1 MNAMFLAIAFALS
14 LGIILF
20 VVVILRSL
28 STLGSRVP
36 GENREFLDPLSTPL
50 RILWPLVRFVDFHF
64 GRIYP
69 PAIVR
74 RVEIQLQLTGRSYL
88 LSANQFISL
97 SLVAMSIAV
106 AMAVLVT
113 HWLQMDSL
121 LFPLVAGALGFF
133 LPRLWLRDI
142 RARMVRQVTKHLPVY
157 LDFLTLSMEAGLNIN
172 GALMQAVA
180 KGPAGPLKRE
190 FEHVLRDLKSGLP
203 RADALRRMDERLQV
217 KEVTNFVSSVVQAE
231 RMGGGLAMTL
241 RFQSEQRRTE
251 RFQRAEKQAME
262 APVKL
267 IFPLVVFIFP
277 VTFIVL
283 GFPIVMKF
291 VQQGLL

>member
-1 MNAMFLAIAFALS
+1 MYIAIAFCIALGLIIF
-14 LGIILF
+14 LG
-20 VVVILRSL
+20 VIVRSL
-28 STLGSRVP
+28 SVLGKHVP
-36 GENREFLDPLSTPL
+36 GEDREFLDPLSTPL
-50 RILWPLVRFVDFHF
+50 RILWPLVRFLDFYF
-64 GRIYP
+64 GRLYP

-74 RVEIQLQLTGRSYL
+74 RVELQLQLTGRSYL
-88 LSANQFISL
+88 LSARQFISL
-97 SLVAMSIAV
+97 SLVAASV
-106 AMAVLVT
+106 AFVMALLVV
-113 HWLQMDSL
+113 HWLNSDNTL
-121 LFPLVAGALGFF
+121 LPLLAAATGFF

-142 RARMVRQVTKHLPVY
+142 RTRMVRQVEKQLPVY
-157 LDFLTLSMEAGLNIN
+157 LDFLTLSMEAGLNLN
-172 GALMQAVA
+172 GALAQAVG
-180 KGPAGPLKRE
+180 KGPVGPLKRE
-190 FEHVLRDLKSGLP
+190 FEHVLRDMKSGLP

-217 KEVTNFVSSVVQAE
+217 REVTNFVSSVVQSE
-231 RMGGGLAMTL
+231 RMGGSIATTL

-291 VQQGLL
+291 MQEGLL

>member
-1 MNAMFLAIAFALS
+1 MRISIVFAFAMFFGLIVFLGLIA
-14 LGIILF
+14 
-20 VVVILRSL
+20 RSL
-28 STLGSRVP
+28 TTLGRRVP
-36 GENREFLDPLSTPL
+36 GEDREFLDPLSAPL
-50 RILWPLVRFVDFHF
+50 RSLWPFVRFLDFYF
-64 GRIYP
+64 GRLYP
-69 PAIVR
+69 PVIVK
-74 RVEIQLQLTGRSYL
+74 RVELQLQLTGRSYL
-88 LSANQFISL
+88 LSARQFISL
-97 SLVAMSIAV
+97 SLVAAAIAS
-106 AMAVLVT
+106 AMALLVGRWIGSISTIFPVAAAVLG
-113 HWLQMDSL
+113 SL
-121 LFPLVAGALGFF
+121 

-142 RARMVRQVTKHLPVY
+142 RARTVKQVEKQLPVY
-157 LDFLTLSMEAGLNIN
+157 LDFLTLSMEAGLNLN
-172 GALMQAVA
+172 GAFTQAVS

-203 RADALRRMDERLQV
+203 RTDALRRMDDRLQIR
-217 KEVTNFVSSVVQAE
+217 EVTNFVSSVVQSE
-231 RMGGGLAMTL
+231 RMGGSIATTL

-291 VQQGLL
+291 MQEGLL

>member
-1 MNAMFLAIAFALS
+1 MFIVMAFVGVLGLLLFLGLIA
-14 LGIILF
+14 
-20 VVVILRSL
+20 RSL
-28 STLGSRVP
+28 ALLGRRVP
-36 GENREFLDPLSTPL
+36 GEDREFLDPLSAPL
-50 RILWPLVRFVDFHF
+50 RMLWPLVRFLDFHF
-64 GRIYP
+64 GRFYP
-69 PAIVR
+69 PVIVA
-74 RVEIQLQLTGRSYL
+74 RVELQLQLTGRSFL
-88 LSANQFISL
+88 LSARQFISL
-97 SLVAMSIAV
+97 SLVTATIALLL
-106 AMAVLVT
+106 ALLVG
-113 HWLQMDSL
+113 HWLGSDSVL
-121 LFPLVAGALGFF
+121 LPLGAAALGLL

-142 RARMVRQVTKHLPVY
+142 RARTVKQVEKQLPVY
-157 LDFLTLSMEAGLNIN
+157 LDFLTLSMEAGLNLN
-172 GALMQAVA
+172 GALTQAVS

-203 RADALRRMDERLQV
+203 RADALRRMDDRLQIR
-217 KEVTNFVSSVVQAE
+217 EVTNFVSSVVQSE
-231 RMGGGLAMTL
+231 RMGGSIATTL

-291 VQQGLL
+291 MQDGLL

>member
-1 MNAMFLAIAFALS
+1 MFIVMAFVGILGLLVFLGLIA
-14 LGIILF
+14 
-20 VVVILRSL
+20 RSL
-28 STLGSRVP
+28 ALLGRRVP
-36 GENREFLDPLSTPL
+36 GEDREFLDPLSTPL
-50 RILWPLVRFVDFHF
+50 RMLWPLVRFLDFHF
-64 GRIYP
+64 GRLYP
-69 PAIVR
+69 PAIVS
-74 RVEIQLQLTGRSYL
+74 RVELQLQLTGRSFL
-88 LSANQFISL
+88 LSARQFISL
-97 SLVAMSIAV
+97 SLVTATIALLL
-106 AMAVLVT
+106 ALLVG
-113 HWLQMDSL
+113 HWLGSDSVL
-121 LFPLVAGALGFF
+121 LPLGAAALGLL

-142 RARMVRQVTKHLPVY
+142 RARTVKQVEKQLPVY
-157 LDFLTLSMEAGLNIN
+157 LDFLTLSMEAGLNLN
-172 GALMQAVA
+172 GALTQAVS

-203 RADALRRMDERLQV
+203 RADALRRMDDRLQIR
-217 KEVTNFVSSVVQAE
+217 EVTNFVSSVVQSE
-231 RMGGGLAMTL
+231 RMGGSIATTL

-291 VQQGLL
+291 MQDGLL